1 MNLFFYFYL
10 IIILIINIRYTK
22 LIFYNVLNAWMERK

>member
-10 IIILIINIRYTK
+10 IIVLIIYIGYIKT
-22 LIFYNVLNAWMERK
+22 IFYNVPNA